1 MNIAKKIAFPLILA
15 GALAASVAHAA
26 TQTFALDPDHTSV
39 VFSWSHFGF
48 SNPTANFANVTG
60 NIVLD
65 EQQITRS
72 KVDITIPVDS
82 VDTHVKALTDD
93 FKGKDYF
100 NLATFPQATFH
111 STKIVHQGGNEYKV
125 YGNLQIK
132 DIVKPVILD
141 AELTKKGL
149 HPLAKKQ
156 AVGFNATT
164 IIKRSQ
170 FGMAQYVP
178 LVSDDIIVKISTE
191 ALVQ

>member
-1 MNIAKKIAFPLILA
+1 MNIAKKIVFPLILA
-15 GALAASVAHAA
+15 GALATSLAHAA
-26 TQTFALDPDHTSV
+26 TETFALDPDHTSV

-48 SNPTANFANVTG
+48 SNPTANFAHVTG

-100 NLATFPQATFH
+100 NLAEFPQATFH
-111 STKIVHQGGNEYKV
+111 STKIVHKGGNEYKV
-125 YGNLQIK
+125 YGDLKIK

-141 AELTKKGL
+141 AELTKKGM
-149 HPLAKKQ
+149 HPLAKKE

>member
-1 MNIAKKIAFPLILA
+1 
-15 GALAASVAHAA
+15 
-26 TQTFALDPDHTSV
+26 
-39 VFSWSHFGF
+39 
-48 SNPTANFANVTG
+48 VTG

-100 NLATFPQATFH
+100 NLAAFPQATFH
-111 STKIVHQGGNEYKV
+111 STKIVHKGGNEYKV
-125 YGNLQIK
+125 YGDLKIK

-141 AELTKKGL
+141 AELTKRGL
-149 HPLAKKQ
+149 HPLAKKE